1 MKAIGLDF
9 GTTNSALAIAKSD
22 GMVRLAQ
29 FRDGATFRSIIY
41 FEEHDSTNQAPC
53 SRRARCDPKL
63 SGSKNAGPFD
73 SVDEVLPREPAIHTN
88 ADPWRDL
95 RPRRSDHILLRHLRK
110 SAEEQFGDLGSTL
123 VVGRPVHLAVRE
135 TQLTTSSLSAGYASP
150 SATPVSRTSTF
161 YRSPSPPPT
170 STSSGSIT
178 KSSC

>member
-1 MKAIGLDF
+1 MKSYLASRLFTQTQILGETYALEDLIG
-9 GTTNSALAIAKSD
+9 
-22 GMVRLAQ
+22 
-29 FRDGATFRSIIY
+29 
-41 FEEHDSTNQAPC
+41 
-53 SRRARCDPKL
+53 
-63 SGSKNAGPFD
+63 
-73 SVDEVLPREPAIHTN
+73 
-88 ADPWRDL
+88 
-95 RPRRSDHILLRHLRK
+95 ILLRHLRK

-135 TQLTTSSLSAGYASP
+135 QLTTSSLSAGYASP